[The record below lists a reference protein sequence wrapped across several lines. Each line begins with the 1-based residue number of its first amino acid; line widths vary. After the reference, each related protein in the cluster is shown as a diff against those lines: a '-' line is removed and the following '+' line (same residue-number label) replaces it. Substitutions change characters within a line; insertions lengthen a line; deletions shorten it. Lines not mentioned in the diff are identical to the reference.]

1 MAARFFAA
9 FGITMVMERP
19 RRGMLVGM
27 GERGLNSHPRLH
39 GSRLFAGSVRQ
50 GGAKATRFLDSASL
64 RSE

>member
-27 GERGLNSHPRLH
+27 G
-39 GSRLFAGSVRQ
+39 
-50 GGAKATRFLDSASL
+50 
-64 RSE
+64 SEG